1 MLQGMNSLPL
11 FPVHV
16 IDFLGAALMI
26 VLSIMATWYAWKIK
40 EIRRRNILCSYF
52 FWFSAA
58 LLIFAV
64 SRSSGHILK
73 YLFIFMGY
81 PHIWQS
87 IAPLSGGF
95 NTMTFVAIATL
106 TFYYANVRS
115 VMERIRD
122 DALELETTNRML
134 AHAHATLRELNQTL
148 ERRVEERT
156 QKLKQSEH
164 KFRSLFEHSQDAVF
178 FCDEHWKIAD
188 INATGS
194 ELLGYDSP
202 EDIIGVPI
210 SAFFKDKKAW
220 TNYYKQL
227 VSQGHVKDF
236 ETDFIKSDGTFMT
249 LLVSASAIRDKEG
262 KIVGSEAI
270 AKDITALKQVTE
282 TLIQQEKMASIGQLA
297 AGVAH
302 EINTPLGIVLGYTQ
316 ILEEDFQDNK
326 DALETLSII
335 EKQTQNCRRIVADLL
350 KFSRESL
357 ENRMGPTDIN
367 QFIEDILSV
376 MEHTLNMDRIYVH
389 RVFEKNLPKILA
401 DEGKLRQVFMN
412 LINNAHD
419 AMENDGIIGIWTK
432 ETPEGGVEVIV
443 GDTGPGIPEEII
455 TRVFDPFFT
464 TKNVG
469 KGTGLGLSV
478 SFGIVRDH
486 GGTMEVQSPP
496 DEQEYVQAGMET
508 VFKVKLPPMKH
519 HEEEGVQENKENEKG
534 NI

>member
-1 MLQGMNSLPL
+1 MTSLPL
-11 FPVHV
+11 FPVHIV
-16 IDFLGAALMI
+16 DFLGAGLMI
-26 VLSIMATWYAWKIK
+26 VLSVMATRYAWKIK
-40 EIRRRNILCSYF
+40 QIRRRNILCGYF
-52 FWFSAA
+52 FWFSVA

-64 SRSSGHILK
+64 SRSTAHILR
-73 YLFIFMGY
+73 YLFIIIGY
-81 PHIWQS
+81 PHIWK
-87 IAPLSGGF
+87 ILAPYTGGF

-115 VMERIRD
+115 VMQRIRD
-122 DALELETTNRML
+122 DAVELEKTNKML
-134 AHAHATLRELNQTL
+134 AHAHSTLRELNQNL

-156 QKLKQSEH
+156 QKLRQSEQ

-178 FCDEHWKIAD
+178 FCDKHWKIAD
-188 INATGS
+188 INATGV
-194 ELLGYDSP
+194 ELLGYDTP
-202 EDIIGVPI
+202 DDIIGVPI

-220 TNYYKQL
+220 TKYYTEL
-227 VSQGHVKDF
+227 ASQGHIKDF
-236 ETDFIKSDGTFMT
+236 ETDLIKSDGSFMT
-249 LLVSASAIRDKEG
+249 LLISASAIKDKDS
-262 KIVGSEAI
+262 KIIGSEAI

-316 ILEEDFQDNK
+316 ILEEDFRENK
-326 DALETLSII
+326 EALETLAII

-357 ENRMGPTDIN
+357 ENRMGPTNIN

-389 RVFEKNLPKILA
+389 RVFEENLPRVLA

-432 ETPEGGVEVIV
+432 ETAEGGVEVII
-443 GDTGPGIPEEII
+443 GDTGPGIPEDVIS
-455 TRVFDPFFT
+455 RVFDPFFT
-464 TKNVG
+464 TKSVG

-486 GGTMEVQSPP
+486 GGSMEVQSPP
-496 DEQEYVQAGMET
+496 DEQEYIQAGMET
-508 VFKVKLPPMKH
+508 VFKVKLPPMKNPVGKD
-519 HEEEGVQENKENEKG
+519 EDDS
-534 NI
+534 